1 MRSRDHIFNI
11 WINVTGMV
19 LPMLVGVMVV
29 PGLLLRLGQERFG
42 VLALGWVLVGYFGFL
57 DLGMGR
63 ALTQYLASADKAG
76 ISRREQATVACAA
89 RRLLGGLSLGLALL
103 LLLLLPWLASFIE
116 MPKELYTQTQAA
128 TPLLALAVPLAMWFA
143 CSTGV
148 LEARSRF
155 GAINSVRIP
164 AGVGNYMAP
173 WLTSLF
179 TADLFWII
187 GSLLVVRLAGALG
200 MAWWA
205 RPEFAHPAPHW
216 PSREIRQLL
225 RFGGWMTVSNLVGPV
240 MSYFDRFAI
249 AAWVTVAAVTQY
261 TVPFDVLSRLP
272 MVPIAVMGVMLPLLA
287 QTSQSV
293 PGTRPQHYATIT
305 LTVNLLLVCWIPGL
319 VLMAW
324 LGPRLLAWWVGT
336 ELAAASTPIWRW
348 LAVGVL
354 INGLAHL
361 PFAMLQGAGRT
372 DIIAKIH
379 LFELL
384 PYMVGLWWALSQYGA
399 VGAAVLWSLRVSV
412 DAALLFA
419 QAFQLFPVWRPF
431 FAHVAFAGLVGT
443 LVSLWIAFGT

>member
-1 MRSRDHIFNI
+1 
-11 WINVTGMV
+11 
-19 LPMLVGVMVV
+19 
-29 PGLLLRLGQERFG
+29 
-42 VLALGWVLVGYFGFL
+42 
-57 DLGMGR
+57 
-63 ALTQYLASADKAG
+63 
-76 ISRREQATVACAA
+76 
-89 RRLLGGLSLGLALL
+89 
-103 LLLLLPWLASFIE
+103 
-116 MPKELYTQTQAA
+116 
-128 TPLLALAVPLAMWFA
+128 
-143 CSTGV
+143 
-148 LEARSRF
+148 
-155 GAINSVRIP
+155 
-164 AGVGNYMAP
+164 
-173 WLTSLF
+173 
-179 TADLFWII
+179 
-187 GSLLVVRLAGALG
+187 
-200 MAWWA
+200 
-205 RPEFAHPAPHW
+205 
-216 PSREIRQLL
+216 
-225 RFGGWMTVSNLVGPV
+225 MTVSNLVGPV

-324 LGPRLLAWWVGT
+324 LGPWLLAWWVGT

-384 PYMVGLWWALSQYGA
+384 PYIVGLWWALSHYGT

-412 DAALLFA
+412 DAALLFS

-431 FAHVAFAGLVGT
+431 FAHVASAGLVGT